1 MEAAEAFR
9 KSSDGS
15 GILARIGG
23 DEFALV
29 LPFCDENKASG
40 IMSGIQKA
48 FGGGSSTDIIGSISL
63 GSATKRSPEQ
73 RIEEVIESAEN
84 RMYKEKTINRKKI
97 NTRMIYKIISRLH
110 ERSPREK
117 RHSENVASLCRKT
130 ALQMGLSGSEV
141 SRIAENGYY
150 HDIGKIV
157 LEDNLLNK
165 HRNFNEEEYR
175 KMQQHTVVGYRILN
189 LFDET
194 IDLAEGVLSHHEHW
208 DGTGYPK
215 GIKGEDIPL
224 SGRII
229 AVAEAYD
236 AMTNDYYDRSK
247 THEEAVAEIERLSGK
262 RFDPYVVKAFIMA
275 SGKEHRNM

>member
-1 MEAAEAFR
+1 
-9 KSSDGS
+9 
-15 GILARIGG
+15 
-23 DEFALV
+23 
-29 LPFCDENKASG
+29 
-40 IMSGIQKA
+40 
-48 FGGGSSTDIIGSISL
+48 
-63 GSATKRSPEQ
+63 
-73 RIEEVIESAEN
+73 
-84 RMYKEKTINRKKI
+84 
-97 NTRMIYKIISRLH
+97 
-110 ERSPREK
+110 
-117 RHSENVASLCRKT
+117 
-130 ALQMGLSGSEV
+130 MGLSDAEV
-141 SRIAENGYY
+141 NKIAENGYY

-157 LEDNLLNK
+157 LEDSILNK

-215 GIKGEDIPL
+215 GTKGEGIPL

-247 THEEAVAEIERLSGK
+247 THQEAIEEIKRLSGV
-262 RFDPYVVKAFIMA
+262 RFDILVVDAFIRA
-275 SGKEHRNM
+275 ADKVDL